1 MDKISQALQ
10 KMTHEDL
17 TIKVVNDAEN
27 RQTLLYGMG
36 DQHLDI
42 VVSRL
47 LNEYKVEIRA
57 VRPKIAYKRLSRN
70 SPMWNIKVRNSP
82 EDPVRNT
89 VM

>member
-17 TIKVVNDAEN
+17 TIRVVNDAEN
-27 RQTLLYGMG
+27 RQTLHYGMG

-47 LNEYKVEIRA
+47 LNEYKVEIELSK
-57 VRPKIAYKRLSRN
+57 PKIAYKETIKKQSDVEYKLSL
-70 SPMWNIKVRNSP
+70 IHI
-82 EDPVRNT
+82 
-89 VM
+89 